1 MSDQLFIGL
10 MSGTSLDGVDAVLI
24 DCQNPSAISL
34 LGQHTEPFPP
44 EVKDAL
50 WALQAPADDELH
62 RMFLAGVALAKVY
75 AQTVNTLLLK
85 TGLTPKQIQAIG
97 AHGQTVRHAPGLGYT
112 CQINAP
118 ATLVELAGIAV
129 VSDFRSRDIAAG
141 GQGAPLVPAF
151 HQHVF
156 GGDTP
161 RVILNLGGIA
171 NISVLVPG
179 QTPRGSDTGP
189 ANMLMD
195 NWTARHIGQAFD
207 KGGQWGAQGQVN
219 NALLAFLLVHEAWF
233 QKPFPKSTGR
243 DLFNMSWL
251 NKRLADFK
259 KISSSN
265 DQTVD
270 VQATLQCFTARTV
283 AMAIHSLGAQGWPI
297 FVCGGGA
304 LNDALMGKI
313 AHETQAVVSTTN
325 SLGIPAQDVEAA
337 AFAWLAWAHM
347 QRIPANEP
355 KATGAQGARVL
366 GAYWPV

>member
-24 DCQNPSAISL
+24 DCQNPKAIKL
-34 LGQHTEPFPP
+34 LGRQTEPFPP

-50 WALQAPADDELH
+50 WALQASADDELN

-75 AQTVNTLLLK
+75 AQAVKALLLK
-85 TGLTPKQIQAIG
+85 TGFTSKQIQAIG
-97 AHGQTVRHAPGLGYT
+97 AHGQTVRHAPSLGYT

-118 ATLVELAGIAV
+118 AALVELTGIAV

-151 HQHVF
+151 HQQAF
-156 GGDTP
+156 STKTP

-171 NISVLVPG
+171 NLSILEPG
-179 QTPRGSDTGP
+179 QSPRGSDTGP

-195 NWTARHIGQAFD
+195 HWAALHTGQAFD

-219 NALLAFLLVHEAWF
+219 DALLACLIDHEPWF
-233 QKPFPKSTGR
+233 NKPLPKSTGR
-243 DLFNMSWL
+243 DLFNISWL
-251 NKRLADFK
+251 NERLAYFTK
-259 KISSSN
+259 TNAFAIEAI
-265 DQTVD
+265 D

-283 AMAIHSLGAQGWPI
+283 AMAINRLGAQGWPI

-304 LNDALMGKI
+304 LNEALMAHI
-313 AHETQAVVSTTN
+313 AHETQAVMSTTDA
-325 SLGIPAQDVEAA
+325 LGIPAQDVEAA

-355 KATGAQGARVL
+355 KATGAMGARVL